1 MAIAKKYR
9 RKLVV
14 GKRLFVWWVRE
25 IQPEDWIGPVLTV
38 ASDDKRFLI
47 RYYLGQKEEHRFLVV
62 LGREF
67 PGLADAGGC
76 WIRVLCPRWETG
88 PQIRPSDVRRLI
100 DWCLFSERRLTR
112 VDWRGQLLPT

>member
-38 ASDDKRFLI
+38 ASDDKRFLV
-47 RYYLGQKEEHRFLVV
+47 RSAPRPSGLVSQT
-62 LGREF
+62 LRI
-67 PGLADAGGC
+67 PGLLM
-76 WIRVLCPRWETG
+76 V
-88 PQIRPSDVRRLI
+88 
-100 DWCLFSERRLTR
+100 ER
-112 VDWRGQLLPT
+112 DSG